1 MLAARAIFPIPT
13 LTGDGFLTRL
23 LAQLTH
29 NRFRIIPG
37 HLFNWV
43 LATFEKGWVRAHHSH
58 PLVLS
63 HFVFSNLAV
72 VP

>member
-43 LATFEKGWVRAHHSH
+43 LATFEKAWVRAHHSH
-58 PLVLS
+58 LLVLR
-63 HFVFSNLAV
+63 HFVFSNRAV